1 MSAPAWTPEPWD
13 TAPSQP
19 VRDTQQLGD
28 MGIIARVG
36 ELPAVIGEAWRECPM
51 PGGRKHVAD
60 PEANAERIVRC
71 VNACAGLEIPPG
83 APQGALAELVDA
95 AVLAHTELHFVV
107 DHMGRRGG
115 KYEQAR
121 DALAEILTKLGRL

>member
-13 TAPSQP
+13 TAPAVP

-36 ELPAVIGEAWRECPM
+36 ELPVVIGEFWRECPM
-51 PGGRKHVAD
+51 PRGRKHIAD
-60 PEANAERIVRC
+60 PEAAAERAVRC
-71 VNACAGLEIPPG
+71 VNACAGLAIPSD
-83 APQGALAELVDA
+83 APQGVLSELLDA

-115 KYEQAR
+115 KYEEAR
-121 DALAEILTKLGRL
+121 DALAAVLRQLGRL